1 VPSGVALP
9 SSGDHDAAVVSVRA
23 GGCVGYGYGL
33 VDRVGVLPSGNREG
47 LRRHPLRGG
56 GGPAGGADAPA
67 SNVSDGV
74 IDALAVGW
82 VSRTTV
88 QVMVLP

>member
-1 VPSGVALP
+1 MPSGVALP

-47 LRRHPLRGG
+47 LRRLPLRGG
-56 GGPAGGADAPA
+56 GGPAGRLMLT
-67 SNVSDGV
+67 
-74 IDALAVGW
+74 ALTFLTGSLTHWSSAGCAGQ
-82 VSRTTV
+82 RFR
-88 QVMVLP
+88 